1 MAVVVVLLAVSM
13 FSAYSAKAEDRVPR
27 FCYAGTCHATLHA
40 AEADLRSKAGPYGDL
55 WKKGATLY
63 YEWSASGSV
72 FRIRYYVEDQEPKIL
87 YKPGY
92 LAGSMDS
99 RDGICSAEVDPYNTT
114 KCADEAEAVA
124 GMMAR
129 YRAISPECTVVDIG
143 YQGHHAEPYAA
154 VRRTYGYGEI
164 RFRAERA
171 EKYYHYTVWCPG
183 WGTPAPDLHKSPI
196 VKLQNFDCPVGF
208 QPKHADNPDYSDGGT
223 GLDWPHLCEP
233 TAPVEYIYLYNSTQT
248 DSQAA
253 NCNPCFPAT
262 GDKARTEIDF
272 SFAGRS
278 FARHYHSLG
287 QMQVGPDFGANW
299 SHTFSGRLT
308 SSYGDGRIT
317 EEGYLQ
323 TYSSGRGD
331 QAAEEQLRVLPTG
344 DFELTDAFGDT
355 RRYDSQGRLL
365 SMGGKDPR
373 TSVVLSYDAKNRLE
387 RITDGMSRALV
398 FVYER
403 SRISSIT
410 LPDGSSATYTYDYH
424 DNLVKVVRP
433 DGTSRRYL
441 YAEQGLAPPLGRNL
455 LTGIIE
461 GDVRYA
467 TFSYNESAKVTGS
480 QLLADGQPVDAI
492 TITYNPDGSATSVNN
507 LGDVRQHAIGGG
519 QFRQITQTVDAQG
532 TRSNGFSDSGRP
544 TSSTDALGNRT
555 TLSYV
560 DSSSGPISQVMTS
573 TEEAIGR
580 IIRITRDADNRV
592 VEHRVSQKSGAGEQ
606 LTSLGRHVYDAQGH
620 VLFSCRYDTSQ
631 STEYVCGS
639 LVSAPGNV
647 RQFQNTYCSDSDVA
661 VNPSSCPLPGLQL
674 TRRNPAGFVA
684 RFEYYADNDA
694 GCASGGS
701 CAYRKGDLRA
711 QIDALGHRTEYLE
724 YDAGGRELQIKRADG
739 TEVERL
745 YDPMGRMVTETLKGS
760 VPADDRVSVFEYGST
775 GKLTRTVSP
784 DGVWTRMH
792 YDSANRL
799 GSVEDSIG
807 NRITYILDGAGNRVR
822 EEVLDS
828 GGTLRRLLN
837 RSFDTASR
845 NTRVAGADGHAI
857 LLRYDGNNNV
867 LESED
872 ALGVVARQSYD
883 GADRVVNEVQ
893 DSGGIAAQMVYEYA
907 SNGRVSSV
915 VDPKGLRTTYS
926 YNGFGDLIKQ
936 ESPDSG
942 SSSATVD
949 AVGNYKTHT
958 DARGITSVYQYDALN
973 RLIGISYPDPGL
985 DINYVYDTASA
996 SCASAERFAARR
1008 LSYVKHAGGSTA
1020 YCYDRFGQM
1029 VRKVQTVDGVSSTVR
1044 YGYTKGG
1051 RLAQLIYPDGM
1062 VVDYARDGL
1071 GRVGEVGLTRPGQAR
1086 KVVLNQVSY
1095 APFGPATG
1103 WTYGNGRTLQRPLDQ
1118 DYRPVS
1124 VHDSASGGLSL
1135 GLGYDAVGAI
1145 AELKDGAGNAVL
1157 AQYDYDALGRLTQTQ
1172 DGATGTPIETYAY
1185 DATGNRTALT
1195 TAAGTA
1201 TYTYP
1206 ANSHRLVA
1214 VDGEMR
1220 NYDATGNTLNIG
1232 SREFV
1237 YSDAGRMSETR
1248 QSGEVVERYT
1258 YNDRGERI
1266 QRVGASNDALLTI
1279 YDEAGQ
1285 WLGNYSSTGQAL
1297 QQAIWLDDVPVAL
1310 VSTVAPGVPELAYIE
1325 PDHLGTPRVVIDPA
1339 RNVAIWEWS
1348 NTSEVFGNQAP
1359 NSDPDGDGRAFE
1371 LGLRFPGQQATDGA
1385 GLFYNYHRDY
1395 DAGSGRYVQSDPLGL
1410 AAGSSTYG
1418 YVGGMPTGAYDP
1430 KGLLAIRDSL
1440 LGPGQKRP
1448 DGTVY
1453 CDDGVVKPF
1462 INWTRL
1468 STYERD
1474 CIGDC
1479 LAIHEQT
1486 HVSDATRSN
1495 PGVCR
1500 YGGWL
1505 PVLHPKG
1512 LVNFDNAQER
1522 LASEAR
1528 AYAAELRCLA
1538 AKLSEQFCIGGT
1550 CKKVVR
1556 ARINDI
1562 IKKILPDVFDGT
1574 YPNGNFGAE

>member
-1 MAVVVVLLAVSM
+1 MA
-13 FSAYSAKAEDRVPR
+13 FGQTAEPR
-27 FCYAGTCHATLHA
+27 FCYETCHPTLHA
-40 AEADLRSKAGPYGDL
+40 AEAELRSKAGAYGSL
-55 WKKGATLY
+55 WKKERTYLDMDTAQGPIHFIKYVL
-63 YEWSASGSV
+63 EDQPASVMYKAGYTIGGHTAQEGVCTSLPGPHDTTSCASEQEGV
-72 FRIRYYVEDQEPKIL
+72 DGVMAKFRAAAPTCSYVEL
-87 YKPGY
+87 GY
-92 LAGSMDS
+92 EGKYGAPYVHTRSNGTHGVVTFTSVLAG
-99 RDGICSAEVDPYNTT
+99 
-114 KCADEAEAVA
+114 
-124 GMMAR
+124 
-129 YRAISPECTVVDIG
+129 
-143 YQGHHAEPYAA
+143 
-154 VRRTYGYGEI
+154 
-164 RFRAERA
+164 AERR
-171 EKYYHYTVWCPG
+171 EFRYTTWCPG
-183 WGTPAPDLHKSPI
+183 WGSGSPPTNGSLALTKIQTFECPA
-196 VKLQNFDCPVGF
+196 GF
-208 QPKHADNPDYSDGGT
+208 KPKYADNPAYIPGGS
-223 GLDWPHLCEP
+223 GLDWPLICEP
-233 TAPVEYIYLYNSTQT
+233 VMPSQAIYVYGVNQT
-248 DSQAA
+248 ESAAA

-262 GDKARTEIDF
+262 GDKARSEIDF
-272 SFAGRS
+272 TFAGRP
-278 FARHYHSLG
+278 FTRYYHSLG
-287 QMQVGPDFGANW
+287 QLQSGPELGANW
-299 SHTFSGRLT
+299 SHTYSGVLT
-308 SSYGDGRIT
+308 STVGQARIT
-317 EEGYLQ
+317 ERGYLQ
-323 TYSSGRGD
+323 TYSSGRGN
-331 QAAEEQLRVLPTG
+331 QVAGETLKRLSNGQ
-344 DFELTDAFGDT
+344 FELIEASGFKRTYSA
-355 RRYDSQGRLL
+355 QGRLVAVDE
-365 SMGGKDPR
+365 GDPR
-373 TSVVLSYDAKNRLE
+373 TAVTLVYDAKDRLL
-387 RITDGMSRALV
+387 RVSDGTGRALV
-398 FVYER
+398 FEYEQ

-410 LPDGSSATYTYDYH
+410 LPDGSVSKYAYDEYS
-424 DNLVKVVRP
+424 NLVRVDRP
-433 DGTSRRYL
+433 DGSFRKYL
-441 YAEQGLAPPLGRNL
+441 YAEQGLAPDKGANL
-455 LTGIIE
+455 LTGIVE
-461 GDVRYA
+461 GNVRYA
-467 TFSYNESAKVTGS
+467 SFTYNEAAKVTGS
-480 QLLADGQPVDAI
+480 RLFADGQPVDVI
-492 TITYNPDGSATSVNN
+492 TITYNSDGSATSVNN

-580 IIRITRDADNRV
+580 VTRITRDADNRV

-647 RQFQNTYCSDSDVA
+647 RQFQNTYCSASDAA
-661 VNPSSCPLPGLQL
+661 VDPSSCPLPGLQL
-674 TRRNPAGFVA
+674 TRRNPEGFVA

-996 SCASAERFAARR
+996 SCANAERFAARR